1 MHLEQRQAHCRVWEV
16 RRYYCLALPGPAP
29 PTMLWALGARR
40 PLGRSP
46 LHGNGAQLGTRA
58 PFTVPVVG
66 RGLLFFVDSMRFEFE
81 SFLPQSLMN
90 L

>member
-1 MHLEQRQAHCRVWEV
+1 M
-16 RRYYCLALPGPAP
+16 PGGQWCDLLGVT
-29 PTMLWALGARR
+29 TMRWDLGARR
-40 PLGRSP
+40 PLSRSP
-46 LHGNGAQLGTRA
+46 LHGNGAQFGARV

-66 RGLLFFVDSMRFEFE
+66 RGLLFFVDSMWFEFE